1 MSAPYAPFMEA
12 RTTHAPGL
20 SPLGIA
26 DWLCCDPDY
35 AAQMAERDKLLAE
48 KRDLVATALPEA
60 AAPLAELRAALTAA
74 ALARGEWRDA
84 GDGVVRPDGVK
95 ILHSLDDL
103 AFIGRLAQE
112 DFLLMAPPE
121 GGAPDGEYRLIGGV
135 LCFPS
140 RWLFSEK
147 LGRAMSEIHYIV
159 PGYAANLASRINRV
173 FAVLAVERPLCRVNW
188 AVHPTDALHQPWSKT
203 WNAPNRP
210 LGQGLWLRTE
220 RQTLV
225 RLEKSRVVAF
235 GIKLSVTPLHALDP
249 AQKAALKGALEGL
262 SEDEVGYRGGPELH
276 AAAIRALE
284 D

>member
-20 SPLGIA
+20 SPLTMA

-35 AAQMAERDKLLAE
+35 AAQMAERDRLLAE
-48 KRDLVATALPEA
+48 KRDLVAAALPEA
-60 AAPLAELRAALTAA
+60 VAALAELRAALRAA
-74 ALARGEWRDA
+74 ALARGDWRPA
-84 GDGVVRPDGVK
+84 RDGVIRPDGV
-95 ILHSLDDL
+95 LVVDALDDL
-103 AFIGRLAQE
+103 SFIGRLVQE
-112 DFLLMAPPE
+112 DFLLMAPPAD
-121 GGAPDGEYRLIGGV
+121 GPTHGEYRLVGGV

-159 PGYAANLASRINRV
+159 PGYAENLASRINRV
-173 FAVLAVERPLCRVNW
+173 FAALAVERPLTRVNW

-225 RLEKSRVVAF
+225 RLGASGVVAF
-235 GIKLSVTPLHALDP
+235 GIKLSVTPLQDLDP
-249 AQKAALKGALEGL
+249 AQRTALRAALAGL
-262 SEDEVGYRGGPELH
+262 SAEEVGYRGGPELH
-276 AAAIRALE
+276 ASAIAALA